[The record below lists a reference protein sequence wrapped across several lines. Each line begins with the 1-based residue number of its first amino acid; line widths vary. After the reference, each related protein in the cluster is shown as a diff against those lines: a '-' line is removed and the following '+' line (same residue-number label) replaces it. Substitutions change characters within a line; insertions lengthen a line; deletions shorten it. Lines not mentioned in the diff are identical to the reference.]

1 MPHNKVLAVCLAAGF
16 AAVSTCAGLAQS
28 SFSPKYVPFNGIP
41 QKTGGVPASMLQVDL
56 NGDGIPDVLA
66 DTDSGVQA
74 LLSTGGGNYTVHNY
88 SLFSTSVPLASGDF
102 NGDGKMDVFFYNYTG
117 GSQLFFVGYGDGHG
131 NFSSTKPAPNL
142 PGLTTGGQ
150 YYVLAQTTD
159 VNGDGRPDIV
169 LAYYNL
175 NDGYVYVRPYLNN
188 GQGFTDAGTV
198 FSYAAPNG
206 IGGPPGDDS
215 PALDFLLGD
224 FDADGHTDFAL
235 RIFASPDNTNLFI
248 LYGDGAGHFTSKAVF
263 THGAPFVFSAADMN
277 DDGRTDLVGAGSD
290 EAVHIFTSGAGRT
303 FSQKVVS
310 STALQQSIVTE
321 YPPMLADFDG
331 NGRKDIVFAASAPN
345 NPCCSGSYA
354 LGVQGL
360 YQSAAGT
367 FSLGPYSD
375 ADTFTILS
383 GIDPFIGI
391 SAGDY
396 NHDRKPDVA
405 LFTDN
410 SSAHTHPN
418 SADLMLDTGSH
429 AVGACAAPT
438 IGIHVCSPGSSSA
451 SPVHFSFSATSFYP
465 VRKME
470 VWVDGAKK
478 SETYH
483 VFGNEGFSDVSLA
496 LAAGTHKVSFFSGG
510 FDGTVTKKTIS
521 VTVP

>member
-1 MPHNKVLAVCLAAGF
+1 MLRNKALALCLAAGF
-16 AAVSTCAGLAQS
+16 MSTCAGYAQN

-41 QKTGGVPASMLQVDL
+41 QRTGGVPASMLQVDL
-56 NGDGIPDVLA
+56 NGDGIPDVLS

-88 SLFSTSVPLASGDF
+88 SLSSTSVPLASGDF

-131 NFSSTKPAPNL
+131 NFSSTKSAPNL

-169 LAYYNL
+169 FAYYNP
-175 NDGYVYVRPYLNN
+175 NAGYVYVRPYLNN
-188 GQGFTDAGTV
+188 GQGFTAASAV

-206 IGGPPGDDS
+206 IGGPPADLS
-215 PALDFLLGD
+215 PALDFLIGD
-224 FDADGHTDFAL
+224 FDADGHADFAL
-235 RIFASPDNTNLFI
+235 RILASPDDTNLFI
-248 LYGDGAGHFTSKAVF
+248 LYGDGASHFTSKAVF
-263 THGAPFVFSAADMN
+263 THGAAAVFSAADMN
-277 DDGRTDLVGAGSD
+277 DDGHSDLVGAGSD
-290 EAVHIFTSGAGRT
+290 AAVHIFSSGAGRT
-303 FSQKVVS
+303 FSEKVVS
-310 STALQQSIVTE
+310 STALQQSIVTD

-331 NGRKDIVFAASAPN
+331 NGRKDIAFVASPPN

-354 LGVQGL
+354 LGVRGL

-375 ADTFTILS
+375 ADTFTILR

-396 NHDRKPDVA
+396 NHDAKPDVA

-418 SADLMLDTGSH
+418 SADLMLDTSSH
-429 AVGACAAPT
+429 AVGACSAPA
-438 IGIHVCSPGSSSA
+438 IGIHVCSPGASSA
-451 SPVHFSFSATSFYP
+451 SPVHFSFSATSFSP
-465 VRKME
+465 IRKME
-470 VWVDGAKK
+470 VWVDGVKK

-483 VFGNEGFSDVSLA
+483 VFANQGFSDVSLA
-496 LAAGTHKVSFFSGG
+496 LSAGTHRVSFFSGG
-510 FDGTVTKKTIS
+510 FDGTVTKKTVS
-521 VTVP
+521 VNVP